1 MPKIINIPDFMEVEI
16 SGRNLNS
23 LEIFFLLIKSRV
35 LILIFK
41 FTKEKIFCKLFNL
54 IYKSNGKIFYEN
66 NFYYKIIDNEKFYY
80 PNKRI
85 TRLVVDYQ
93 KHFNNLLESYCL
105 NVIQI
110 NKDDTVV
117 DCGANVGEL
126 EFALR
131 LKNIKTN
138 YVAFEPD
145 IKAFKC
151 LEKNILENKNI
162 FNFAL
167 ADKEGVQSLYLDTD
181 GGNTSL
187 SNFGS
192 SEVTEIKTKK
202 LDSLQLKNIK
212 LLKIDAE
219 GYEPEVI
226 AGSKNTLSEIEYIA
240 VDYGHERGLNE
251 DSTMV
256 SVLNLLYK
264 SNFKLIKDSSI
275 RKIGLFQNQSKV

>member
-1 MPKIINIPDFMEVEI
+1 MKKIAFITGAT
-16 SGRNLNS
+16 SGIGYSVSKILA
-23 LEIFFLLIKSRV
+23 KDYA
-35 LILIFK
+35 LIL
-41 FTKEKIFCKLFNL
+41 
-54 IYKSNGKIFYEN
+54 
-66 NFYYKIIDNEKFYY
+66 
-80 PNKRI
+80 
-85 TRLVVDYQ
+85 
-93 KHFNNLLESYCL
+93 
-105 NVIQI
+105 
-110 NKDDTVV
+110 
-117 DCGANVGEL
+117 CGRRE
-126 EFALR
+126 LR

-212 LLKIDAE
+212 LL
-219 GYEPEVI
+219 
-226 AGSKNTLSEIEYIA
+226 NCFLT
-240 VDYGHERGLNE
+240 
-251 DSTMV
+251 
-256 SVLNLLYK
+256 
-264 SNFKLIKDSSI
+264 
-275 RKIGLFQNQSKV
+275 